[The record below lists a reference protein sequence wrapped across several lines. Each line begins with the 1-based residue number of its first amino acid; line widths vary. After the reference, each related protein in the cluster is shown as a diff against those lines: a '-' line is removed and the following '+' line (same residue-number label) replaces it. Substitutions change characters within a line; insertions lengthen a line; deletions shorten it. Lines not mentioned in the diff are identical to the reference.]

1 MLGAVTS
8 FVLMVT
14 LVKLVREA
22 GLATLEVMVWRM
34 APGLPIVGFLLI
46 RRGASFRP
54 SRPIAI
60 GARSLFG
67 GLAMGTYFWAVES
80 LTLFQNTVLQLSQPV
95 FVALLAPFVLAE
107 RLRGAALL
115 ALLLALV
122 GAAVVIA
129 PGQLLWWRAIP
140 LAAGIPLIP
149 AAMRLLS
156 AAFSALAHMTIRLAT
171 MAHSHGP
178 TARGHA
184 DPPELV
190 VFHFSLWVALA
201 CTLGALGR
209 GTEGFLPPSLPVGQ
223 SLGLLL
229 GIAGSGVAGQL
240 MLSRAYAATQA
251 PTVAIVGYAAI
262 PLSMVADALVWGS
275 TVDAAGLLGAL
286 CMVGAGVLLARSTR
300 RL

>member
-8 FVLMVT
+8 FVVMVT

-22 GLATLEVMVWRM
+22 GLGTLEVMVWRM
-34 APGLPIVGFLLI
+34 APGIPLVGYLLI
-46 RRGASFRP
+46 RKGSSFVP

-80 LTLFQNTVLQLSQPV
+80 LSLFQNTVLQLSQPV
-95 FVALLAPFVLAE
+95 FVALLAPFILAE

-115 ALLLALV
+115 ALLLALL

-129 PGQLLWWRAIP
+129 PDHLLWWQAAP
-140 LAAGIPLIP
+140 LAAGIPLVP
-149 AAMRLLS
+149 ALMRLLS

-171 MAHSHGP
+171 MAHAHGP
-178 TARGHA
+178 TARGEA

-190 VFHFSLWVALA
+190 VFHFGLWVAVA
-201 CTLGALGR
+201 CTIAALVR
-209 GTEGFLPPSLPVGQ
+209 GTEGFLPPERPLTESLA
-223 SLGLLL
+223 LLL
-229 GIAGSGVAGQL
+229 GIAIAGVAGQL

-262 PLSMVADALVWGS
+262 PLSMVGDALVWG
-275 TVDAAGLLGAL
+275 TAVDPAGIFGAL
-286 CMVGAGVLLARSTR
+286 CMVGAGALLARSTR
-300 RL
+300 KL